1 MTRVHANRAKD
12 APAVPLHFELPGSRM
27 LFLDTLLLFFIK
39 SVCAPPP
46 AQTLLPPLGDV
57 ITTSATQVTVS
68 AEGIM
73 GTVDQLQWPSL
84 HTEQPAAQ
92 LQSKKRG
99 QSLLP
104 CNQVTVYHHGT
115 SMEEEPLVFSNI
127 SGRKPRHRRPESPTP
142 DITVKKDKY
151 NKGNVAAC
159 CSLGIMKCC

>member
-1 MTRVHANRAKD
+1 
-12 APAVPLHFELPGSRM
+12 M
-27 LFLDTLLLFFIK
+27 LFLDAVNTLLLFLIK

-84 HTEQPAAQ
+84 LTEQPAAQ

-99 QSLLP
+99 QSLSICSSHINSRFVIIL
-104 CNQVTVYHHGT
+104 QVLKK
-115 SMEEEPLVFSNI
+115 SRCFFFSNI

-142 DITVKKDKY
+142 EITVKKDKY
-151 NKGNVAAC
+151 NKGNVTALLIGRNKA
-159 CSLGIMKCC
+159 STVKQEAEHRPRN